1 MWHFKALT
9 FSVSRTE
16 HWKRSILLETI
27 GMEVDV
33 TGWGETGVASS
44 GSESVSMCM
53 VQSHTCTL
61 GIILKDPGEDN

>member
-1 MWHFKALT
+1 MLVGAIEVK
-9 FSVSRTE
+9 
-16 HWKRSILLETI
+16 
-27 GMEVDV
+27 VDV
-33 TGWGETGVASS
+33 TSCSETGVASS